1 MKEEV
6 PYRWAEAKLNEGEIF
21 FNTHDG
27 FKQAIQDGFFF
38 IEKPKSIALNYGDLF
53 ANEFY
58 KNKKGERNDEYRGFR
73 FLDSSILGKREG
85 YFLRK
90 EDQVEQFFLEQS
102 LWERFF
108 PNELSKLAYEMK
120 KFAIQI
126 LEAIL
131 RCLNIP
137 TKLWDK
143 ATGYSLSGRGTYH
156 LTFNH
161 FRPSV
166 RARGLNI
173 HKDSGWITILRS
185 LEPGLEILRKQEWIP
200 ILPKEDNFIVNFG
213 CAMEILTKDTD
224 IPVAAVAHR
233 VTEQKERN
241 LSDRFSYALFVDS
254 SLDKELCEGLYRYHP
269 TNGLLLETDFED
281 FLDKIVYKTYEKD
294 TQGLY

>member
-1 MKEEV
+1 MKKII
-6 PYRWAEAKLNEGEIF
+6 PYRWAEAKLNKGEIL

-27 FKQAIQDGFFF
+27 FTQAIQDGFFF
-38 IEKPKSIALNYGDLF
+38 IEKPKSIKLSYGDLF

-58 KNKKGERNDEYRGFR
+58 KDKKGECNDEYRGYSVFY
-73 FLDSSILGKREG
+73 SSHLGKREG

-90 EDQVEQFFLEQS
+90 EDQVEQFFLEKS
-102 LWERFF
+102 LWEKVF
-108 PNELSKLAYEMK
+108 PNELIVLANEMQY
-120 KFAIQI
+120 FAMQI

-131 RCLNIP
+131 KRLNIP
-137 TKLWDK
+137 IELWDK
-143 ATGYSLSGRGTYH
+143 ATGYNLSGRGTYH
-156 LTFNH
+156 FTFNH

-185 LEPGLEILRKQEWIP
+185 LEPDLEIFRKQEWIP

-213 CAMEILTKDTD
+213 CAMEILTRDTD

-269 TNGLLLETDFED
+269 TDGLLLEANFEE
-281 FLDKIVYKTYEKD
+281 FLDNIVHKTYEKD